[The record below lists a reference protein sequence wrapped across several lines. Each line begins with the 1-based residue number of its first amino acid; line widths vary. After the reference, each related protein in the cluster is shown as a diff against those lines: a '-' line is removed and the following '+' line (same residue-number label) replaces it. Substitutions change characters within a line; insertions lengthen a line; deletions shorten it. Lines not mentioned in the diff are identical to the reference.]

1 MYNYLPITHLAKK
14 VKRFFSQRLTS
25 PWLGRIQPKNQK
37 TSLKE
42 QKPFGMFEEICQAVW
57 HCFSIG

>member
-1 MYNYLPITHLAKK
+1 MCNYLSITQLAKN

-37 TSLKE
+37 KHSPRTKALWN
-42 QKPFGMFEEICQAVW
+42 V
-57 HCFSIG
+57 